1 MCGTWIFKRAALLAL
16 FVLAGLAG
24 PAQPVAPQWTDTYVG
39 RLQVLALLQTLNA
52 ELLASR
58 SATLTLE
65 RWCRDH
71 RLAAKPE
78 VVARLMAGDTK
89 APTAEQLGR
98 LQVESPG
105 EVKYRRVELR
115 CGDVLLSVADNWY
128 VPGRLTAAMNR
139 ALETT
144 AEPFGKAVR
153 ELEPTRQ
160 TVAMTIL
167 WAPLPEG
174 WEMGAAGENNTMPD
188 ALFEHRAVLFT
199 SERKPFSEV
208 REIYQRGLFRFVPPV
223 AK

>member
-1 MCGTWIFKRAALLAL
+1 MCGTWISKRAALLAL
-16 FVLAGLAG
+16 FVLAGLSG
-24 PAQPVAPQWTDTYVG
+24 PAQPVASFWTDTYVG
-39 RLQVLALLQTLNA
+39 RLQALALLQTLNA

-71 RLAAKPE
+71 RLAAQPL
-78 VVARLMAGDTK
+78 VVARLIAGDAK
-89 APTAEQLGR
+89 APTAEQMGR
-98 LQVESPG
+98 LQVAAAH

-144 AEPFGKAVR
+144 DEPFGKAVR

-160 TVAMTIL
+160 TIGMTLL

-174 WEMGAAGENNTMPD
+174 WEMGVAGDGAAMPE
-188 ALFEHRAVLFT
+188 ALLEHRAVLFT
-199 SERKPFSEV
+199 RERKPFSEV
-208 REIYQRGLFRFVPPV
+208 REVYQRGLFRFAPPPS
-223 AK
+223 K